1 MLNQQNTD
9 QLRALKLTG
18 MLRPGSSS
26 ASSHRPTT

>member
-1 MLNQQNTD
+1 MLNQQTTD

-18 MLRPGSSS
+18 MRPGSSS